1 MINNDR
7 IVPVTAI
14 DLISLYGLILKA
26 AGTTLTAIN
35 ASTVDGQF
43 EVESAANA
51 LIASEP
57 VKSLDFASSLNSA
70 TVYFVP
76 TYDYKGFTK
85 NGAAVTEAGATV
97 KADGRTLYSAT
108 LSTSTVTFAKVGF

>member
-14 DLISLYGLILKA
+14 DLISLYGLTLKV
-26 AGTTLTAIN
+26 AGTTLTALD
-35 ASTVDGQF
+35 AVTSDGQF
-43 EVESAANA
+43 EVESASNA

-57 VKSLDFASSLNSA
+57 VKSLDFTEAVTSA

-76 TYDYKGFTK
+76 AYDYAGFTL
-85 NGAAVTEAGATV
+85 NGSPATMAGATV
-97 KADGRTLYSAT
+97 EKDGRTLYSAT
-108 LSTSTVTFAKVGF
+108 LATGTVTIAKVGF